1 MSDRRVQPRT
11 MSQLLAAAP
20 PANAGGLTWDDFAPL
35 ADKCSALVKIHDGDY
50 ASDKAFATKFS
61 VPRAEDSVLA
71 MFCDGSASHTIPAG
85 VAQARSGGKPPCRI
99 KFQNRRWASSGV
111 AFKKK
116 SGDRRWELRGYP
128 GEDLWSNVNAE
139 LDGFGRAVAL
149 AGERLL
155 LEDPTTTTTTTTT
168 TIEKVFVFSDSMSVL
183 RGILE
188 LPSTRRLPNWDLQL
202 LLEVMKALVRLA
214 ERVEVRLFWVPAHC
228 GVEGNVQA
236 DKAAA
241 CARPDKLWPEAY
253 PVQTDSLNKSRKIG
267 YVPAAAAGRPKHS
280 APAEKYLQR
289 RREKKKIAEYEGRR
303 AADLALSNAVFES
316 Y

>member
-1 MSDRRVQPRT
+1 MSDRRLRPHT
-11 MSQLLAAAP
+11 IPQLLAAAP
-20 PANAGGLTWDDFAPL
+20 PANAGPPTWDDFAPL
-35 ADKCSALVKIHDGDY
+35 ADKCAALVKIHDGDY
-50 ASDKAFATKFS
+50 ASDKAFAEKFS

-71 MFCDGSASHTIPAG
+71 MFCDGSASHLIPAG
-85 VAQARSGGKPPCRI
+85 VAQARSGGKPCTI
-99 KFQNRRWASSGV
+99 KFRNRRWASSGV
-111 AFKKK
+111 AFKKE
-116 SGDRRWELRGYP
+116 SGDKRWELRGYP

-149 AGERLL
+149 AEKRL
-155 LEDPTTTTTTTTT
+155 LEDL
-168 TIEKVFVFSDSMSVL
+168 TIEKVYVFSDSMSVL

-202 LLEVMKALVRLA
+202 LLEVVKALVRLA
-214 ERVEVRLFWVPAHC
+214 ERVEVRLFWVPSHC

-253 PVQTDSLNKSRKIG
+253 PVQTDNKNKSRKVG
-267 YVPAAAAGRPKHS
+267 YVPATTTTTSTAAAAGPSKHS
-280 APAEKYLQR
+280 RPAEKYLRQ
-289 RREKKKIAEYEGRR
+289 RREKKKVAEYEGRR
-303 AADLALSNAVFES
+303 AADLAVSNAVFEG